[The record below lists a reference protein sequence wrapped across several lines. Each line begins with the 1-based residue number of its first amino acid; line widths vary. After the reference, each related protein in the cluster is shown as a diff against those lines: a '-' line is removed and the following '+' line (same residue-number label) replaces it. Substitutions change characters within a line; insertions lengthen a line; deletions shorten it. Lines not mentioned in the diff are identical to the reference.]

1 MKRIN
6 HIALVLLLSACGTP
20 EERSAEQAL
29 REGLPPY
36 REGRF
41 ATADSIYALAAFDP
55 RVAYNLGNTLYKQH
69 LLDTAVHTYTQAVE
83 GSFSDS
89 LKAMAHHNLGNS
101 WTLLALDADSVSKR
115 GSEILKGMKIEGQ
128 DISGKVRQ
136 LVMRD
141 SLQKEQ
147 LRLEHL
153 VDSALAQGADAYKNA
168 LRGSPADED
177 ARHNLALVQKRI
189 AARVKE
195 AAQKAK
201 NKDQNKNKGLS
212 ERAKMLLAKADEL
225 VEQYKFTEA
234 LKVLQDGLK
243 AEPTLQQQQDYMQK
257 LDVVTKAAQAK

>member
-1 MKRIN
+1 
-6 HIALVLLLSACGTP
+6 
-20 EERSAEQAL
+20 
-29 REGLPPY
+29 
-36 REGRF
+36 
-41 ATADSIYALAAFDP
+41 
-55 RVAYNLGNTLYKQH
+55 
-69 LLDTAVHTYTQAVE
+69 
-83 GSFSDS
+83 
-89 LKAMAHHNLGNS
+89 MAHHNLGNS